1 MEKARRL
8 KKKKKKKKTECNK
21 TTRWRI
27 KWLWFSHIT
36 EVNPH
41 GYHAVKILLKWDSWT
56 HEVDISGMFVPSLEL
71 SDSWSHDTD
80 RWFALNCGFSHL
92 THHTLLSWFALNC
105 GFSHLTH
112 HGNAVVEILMKSD
125 RNHEVSQFTYVRSEL
140 ELSDSV
146 TLTGDSRWIITLIW
160 RLVIEMCVSCKW
172 KLCVVNEVKFV

>member
-1 MEKARRL
+1 MCLCVFSLLFCLIDLSYLNKDSGESEKTL
-8 KKKKKKKKTECNK
+8 KKKQKKKTECNK

-56 HEVDISGMFVPSLEL
+56 HEVDISVMFVPSLEL
-71 SDSWSHDTD
+71 SDCWSHDTD
-80 RWFALNCGFSHL
+80 R
-92 THHTLLSWFALNC
+92 WFALNC

-125 RNHEVSQFTYVRSEL
+125 RNHEVYQFTYVRSEL

-146 TLTGDSRWIITLIW
+146 TLTGDSRWIITLIG
-160 RLVIEMCVSCKW
+160 L
-172 KLCVVNEVKFV
+172 